1 MNSLAAIS
9 KIILRDSELVE
20 SSSAFDSLC
29 TDCSE
34 LIKLLTASVKTAK
47 GKS

>member
-9 KIILRDSELVE
+9 KTLLRDSELVE
-20 SSSAFDSLC
+20 SSTAYDSLC
-29 TDCSE
+29 IGCTE

-47 GKS
+47 TQ